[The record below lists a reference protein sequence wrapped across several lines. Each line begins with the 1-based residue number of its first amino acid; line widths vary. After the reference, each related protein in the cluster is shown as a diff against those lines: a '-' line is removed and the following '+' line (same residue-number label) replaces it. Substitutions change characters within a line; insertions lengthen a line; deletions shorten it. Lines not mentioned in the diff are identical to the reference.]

1 MSKVVSMEQAVS
13 MIKSGSTVVTSGFLI
28 AGTADGVIDAVSRSF
43 DRSGTPNDLTI
54 MYAAGQGDKAGG
66 LHERWAKKGLVRR
79 WIGGHFGFCPKFV
92 DMINNNEAEAY
103 NLPLGVI
110 VEMYRAMGQGKKG
123 YMTNVGLE
131 TFVDPRL
138 EGGKLNAVTTED
150 IVKVVQVEGEELL
163 YYKLP
168 KVDVA
173 IIRATTADTNGN
185 CTIEDEILPMDML
198 TAAMAAKGCGGKV
211 IVQVK
216 HVVQADTIPSRQVA
230 VPGIFVDAVVVA
242 DQPEVYHRQCL
253 DYFVN
258 PALAGACKVP
268 ADSVGVEPFGT
279 KKFIGRRCAMEL
291 IPHAVVN
298 LGAGIPEKVALVAEE
313 EGLSDQLILTTESGM
328 IGGIPSGGG
337 SFGAGINGWAEL
349 PEVSQFDFYDGGG
362 LDVTYLGLAECDRYG
377 NVNVS
382 KFGKTIAGCGG
393 FINISQ
399 NTKDCIFC
407 GAFTAGGLKTDARD
421 GKLIIVEEGKK
432 KKFVADVQQVTFSG
446 NYARKHQMNVMFITE
461 RAVFRLL
468 PEGLT
473 LTEIAPGIDLKTQ
486 ILDQMGFQP
495 RIAEDLKLMDQRIFT
510 DAPMSIRDE
519 ILAKSGT
526 SGTDLE
532 PIF

>member
-1 MSKVVSMEQAVS
+1 MSKVVPMEKAVS
-13 MIKSGSTVVTSGFLI
+13 MIRSGATVVTSGFLI

-43 DRSGTPNDLTI
+43 DATGAPAGLTV

-66 LHERWAKKGLVRR
+66 QHERWAKKGLVTR
-79 WIGGHFGFCPKFV
+79 WIGGHFGFCPKVV

-110 VEMYRAMGQGKKG
+110 VEMYRAMSRGEK
-123 YMTNVGLE
+123 YYITSVGLE

-138 EGGKLNAVTTED
+138 EGGRLNAVTKED
-150 IVKVVQVEGEELL
+150 IVKLVRLEGEEQLC
-163 YYKLP
+163 YKLP

-185 CTIEDEILPMDML
+185 CTIEDEILPMDIL
-198 TAAMAAKGCGGKV
+198 SAAMAAKGCGGKV

-216 HVVQADTIPSRQVA
+216 HVVKADTIPSRQVA
-230 VPGIFVDAVVVA
+230 VPGIFVDAVVLA
-242 DQPEVYHRQCL
+242 QQPEIHHRQCL
-253 DYFVN
+253 DRFAD

-268 ADSVGVEPFGT
+268 AGALGTEPFGI

-291 IPHAVVN
+291 IPDAVVN

-313 EGLSDQLILTTESGM
+313 EGLSDRIILTTESGL

-337 SFGAGINGWAEL
+337 SFGAGVNGWAEL
-349 PEVSQFDFYDGGG
+349 PEASQFDFYDGGG

-382 KFGKTIAGCGG
+382 RFGDTIAGCGG

-399 NTKDCIFC
+399 NTKNCVFC
-407 GAFTAGGLKTDARD
+407 GTFTADGLRARAED
-421 GKLIIVEEGKK
+421 GRLVILEEGKK
-432 KKFVADVQQVTFSG
+432 KKFVSDVQQITFSG
-446 NYARKHQMNVMFITE
+446 NYARKHHMNVMFITE

-473 LTEIAPGIDLKTQ
+473 LTEIAPGVDLKTQ

-495 RIAEDLKLMDQRIFT
+495 RIAKNLKRMDRRVFEEG
-510 DAPMSIRDE
+510 PMGIRQE
-519 ILAKSGT
+519 ILKRAAASG
-526 SGTDLE
+526 
-532 PIF
+532 F